1 MVLRNPYDAT
11 LADYKRQM
19 SGSHTGNL
27 EKSNFENEIWR
38 KFIDQH
44 MHRWFGSA
52 VWFPLFAEKSKIPML
67 IIYYEDMKV
76 TDCFTSVLTFSISGK
91 FGERN
96 AKSGRFL
103 SR

>member
-19 SGSHTGNL
+19 SGSHTGNI
-27 EKSNFENEIWR
+27 EKKDFENEIWR

-52 VWFPLFAEKSKIPML
+52 VWFPLFAEKARIPML
-67 IIYYEDMKV
+67 VIYYEDMKV
-76 TDCFTSVLTFSISGK
+76 
-91 FGERN
+91 R
-96 AKSGRFL
+96 
-103 SR
+103 